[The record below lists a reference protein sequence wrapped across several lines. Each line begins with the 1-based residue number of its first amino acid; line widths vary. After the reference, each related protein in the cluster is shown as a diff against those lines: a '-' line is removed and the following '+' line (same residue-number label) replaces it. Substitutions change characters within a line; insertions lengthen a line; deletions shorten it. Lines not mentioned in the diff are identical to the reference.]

1 MSDIELKAGWL
12 KRDIQSA
19 AKRAAKT
26 RGTPM
31 SETIEHV
38 IERLEKEADG
48 MATASRTFTDMR
60 YGKDYESMSKEQTI
74 AWIGAQHIRALL
86 AERERLKKK
95 DSEWYDYAK
104 TLLAELD
111 RLREALEKIKQRAY
125 GPDLDKAYHMGAIAR
140 AALTAGETK

>member
-1 MSDIELKAGWL
+1 VSEIAQVI
-12 KRDIQSA
+12 KRLTVALPSVMECYP
-19 AKRAAKT
+19 
-26 RGTPM
+26 G
-31 SETIEHV
+31 
-38 IERLEKEADG
+38 
-48 MATASRTFTDMR
+48 RTMEVRPRD
-60 YGKDYESMSKEQTI
+60 
-74 AWIGAQHIRALL
+74 IRALL